1 MNLAVIFDPHFWPHR
16 RHGGPLVKGINRRG
30 SLCLDV
36 GRRVV
41 DTVNSKSASLIVAG
55 DLVDSAGPV
64 SPQFAHAL
72 RETLGQC
79 QRPVTL
85 MLGNHDMTSDGDHSL
100 GVYTQRDDWTDVQ
113 VCEDIGFLQG
123 RCLSPDTEIFVGET
137 TCLVPFHRDITDPR
151 VHDVPLV
158 ISHFGVYDDTFPAW
172 CKKAKGAWHVDA
184 LFAFM
189 KSRNIKAICLGDWH
203 SRAIWEQRRD
213 TTIKHSAD
221 TRFIDAI
228 STNPDNRVILQGGA
242 LCSTGFDNPGLH
254 GYGTLAFWDTD
265 KHRLSWQEMPGP
277 RFCVARNEEEEQA
290 IVEEARRLGHNLFLR
305 RYYEG
310 ERPATPP
317 GLEAYEALPAIVER
331 AAAAHVPGDLW
342 PWLQNTP
349 QQQAQLLVSHWL
361 ETLPMEDQ
369 DFITAYMARLL

>member
-41 DTVNSKSASLIVAG
+41 DTVNSKGASLIVAG

-72 RETLGQC
+72 RETLGECGQS
-79 QRPVTL
+79 VTL

-100 GVYTQRDDWTDVQ
+100 GVYTQSRVSVADDISFFADGCGW
-113 VCEDIGFLQG
+113 
-123 RCLSPDTEIFVGET
+123 GERMSWADA
-137 TCLVPFHRDITDPR
+137 CLVPFHRDIRDAR
-151 VHDVPLV
+151 VRDVPLV
-158 ISHFGVYDDTFPAW
+158 IAHFGVYDDNFPAW
-172 CKKAKGAWHVDA
+172 AKKAKGAWHVNA

-189 KSRNIKAICLGDWH
+189 KERNIKCLLAGDWH
-203 SRAIWEQRRD
+203 SRQVWQTLQPDLSTFKMSREGETLIIRGEQC
-213 TTIKHSAD
+213 IM
-221 TRFIDAI
+221 
-228 STNPDNRVILQGGA
+228 QGGA
-242 LCSTGFDNPGLH
+242 LCPTGFDNPGLH

-265 KHRLSWQEMPGP
+265 EHRLSWQEMPGP
-277 RFCVARNEEEEQA
+277 RFCVARSEEEEQA
-290 IVEEARRLGHNLFLR
+290 IVEEARCLGHNLFLR

-331 AAAAHVPGDLW
+331 AAAAHIPGDLW
-342 PWLQNTP
+342 PSATP

-369 DFITAYMARLL
+369 DFITSYMARLL

>member
-30 SLCLDV
+30 ALCLDV

-41 DTVNSKSASLIVAG
+41 ETVNSKSASLIVAG

-72 RETLGQC
+72 RETLGEC
-79 QRPVTL
+79 GRSVTL

-100 GVYTQRDDWTDVQ
+100 DVYTQHDDWTDVQ
-113 VCEDIGFLQG
+113 VCDDICFSHGSNFLSATPLG
-123 RCLSPDTEIFVGET
+123 LDDV
-137 TCLVPFHRDITDPR
+137 CLVPFHRDIRDAR
-151 VHDVPLV
+151 VRDVPLV
-158 ISHFGVYDDTFPAW
+158 IAHFGVYDDIFPAW
-172 CKKAKGAWHVDA
+172 AKKAKGAWHVNA
-184 LFAFM
+184 LLAFM
-189 KSRNIKAICLGDWH
+189 KERNIKCLLAGDWH
-203 SRAIWEQRRD
+203 SRRLWMDGERQGNAPSSPIR
-213 TTIKHSAD
+213 IGAD
-221 TRFIDAI
+221 AEH
-228 STNPDNRVILQGGA
+228 VIMQGGA
-242 LCSTGFDNPGLH
+242 LCPTGFDNPGLH

-265 KHRLSWQEMPGP
+265 EHRLSWQEMLGP
-277 RFCVARNEEEEQA
+277 RFCVARSEEEEQA
-290 IVEEARRLGHNLFLR
+290 IIEEARRLGHNLFLR

-331 AAAAHVPGDLW
+331 AAAAHIPGDLW
-342 PWLQNTP
+342 PSATP

>member
-1 MNLAVIFDPHFWPHR
+1 MNLAVIFDPHFWTFR

-41 DTVNSKSASLIVAG
+41 ETANRKSASLIVAG

-72 RETLGQC
+72 RETLGECGQS
-79 QRPVTL
+79 VTL
-85 MLGNHDMTSDGDHSL
+85 MLGNHDMTADGDHSL

-113 VCEDIGFLQG
+113 VCDDICFSHGSNFLSATPLG
-123 RCLSPDTEIFVGET
+123 LDDV
-137 TCLVPFHRDITDPR
+137 CLVPFHRDIRDAR
-151 VHDVPLV
+151 VRDVPLV
-158 ISHFGVYDDTFPAW
+158 IAHFGVYDDSFPAW
-172 CKKAKGAWHVDA
+172 AKKAKGAWHVNA
-184 LFAFM
+184 LLAFM
-189 KSRNIKAICLGDWH
+189 KERNIKCLLAGDWH
-203 SRAIWEQRRD
+203 GRAIWNKRNG
-213 TTIKHSAD
+213 TVIKHSAS
-221 TRFIDAI
+221 TTCISEIQIDRNDSYLI
-228 STNPDNRVILQGGA
+228 MQGGA
-242 LCSTGFDNPGLH
+242 LCPTGFDNPGLH

-265 KHRLSWQEMPGP
+265 EHRLSWQEMPGP
-277 RFCVARNEEEEQA
+277 RFCVARSEEEEQA
-290 IVEEARRLGHNLFLR
+290 IIEEARRLKHNLFLR

-331 AAAAHVPGDLW
+331 AAAARIPGDLW
-342 PWLQNTP
+342 PSATP

>member
-41 DTVNSKSASLIVAG
+41 ETVNQKRASLIVAG

-64 SPQFAHAL
+64 SPSFAFAL
-72 RETLGQC
+72 RGMLG
-79 QRPVTL
+79 RSREPVTL
-85 MLGNHDMTSDGDHSL
+85 MLGNHDMNAEGDHAL
-100 GVYTQRDDWTDVQ
+100 GIYTQRDDWTEVQ
-113 VCEDIGFLQG
+113 VCEEIGFSQTG
-123 RCLSPDTEIFVGET
+123 RYISDHGYGFNDDFCM
-137 TCLVPFHRDITDPR
+137 VPFHRDITDPR

-158 ISHFGVYDDTFPAW
+158 ISHFGIYDDSFPAW
-172 CKKAKGAWHVDA
+172 TKKAKGAWHVDA

-189 KSRNIKAICLGDWH
+189 EERNIKCLLAGDWH
-203 SRAIWEQRRD
+203 SRRLWMDGERQG
-213 TTIKHSAD
+213 SAPGSP
-221 TRFIDAI
+221 IQIGADA
-228 STNPDNRVILQGGA
+228 DRVILQGGA

-265 KHRLSWQEMPGP
+265 EHRLSWQEMPGP
-277 RFCVARNEEEEQA
+277 RFCVARSEEEEQA
-290 IVEEARRLGHNLFLR
+290 IVEEARSLKHSLFLR

-331 AAAAHVPGDLW
+331 AAVANVQGNT
-342 PWLQNTP
+342 WLPSATP

>member
-1 MNLAVIFDPHFWPHR
+1 MNLAVIFDPHFWPHK

-30 SLCLDV
+30 ALCLDV

-72 RETLGQC
+72 RETLGECRQS
-79 QRPVTL
+79 VTL

-100 GVYTQRDDWTDVQ
+100 DIYTKRDDWTDVQ
-113 VCEDIGFLQG
+113 VCEDIRFSYGTSY
-123 RCLSPDTEIFVGET
+123 LSDTPLGLDDV
-137 TCLVPFHRDITDPR
+137 CLVPFHRDIRDAR
-151 VHDVPLV
+151 VRDVPLV
-158 ISHFGVYDDTFPAW
+158 IAHFGVYDDSFPAW
-172 CKKAKGAWHVDA
+172 AKKARGAWHVNA

-189 KSRNIKAICLGDWH
+189 KERNIKCLLAGDWH
-203 SRAIWEQRRD
+203 SRRMWAQN
-213 TTIKHSAD
+213 SAGVSRCLHEAKEW
-221 TRFIDAI
+221 TVCGEHYG
-228 STNPDNRVILQGGA
+228 RVIMQGGA

-265 KHRLSWQEMPGP
+265 EHRLSWQEMPGP
-277 RFCVARNEEEEQA
+277 RFCVVRSDEEEQA

-305 RYYEG
+305 RYYDG
-310 ERPATPP
+310 KRPAAPP

-331 AAAAHVPGDLW
+331 AAAAHIPDDE
-342 PWLQNTP
+342 NEAT
-349 QQQAQLLVSHWL
+349 
-361 ETLPMEDQ
+361 
-369 DFITAYMARLL
+369 